1 MKKLR
6 KISGSDVRL
15 LLAAV
20 LCLAVLLA
28 TDDSGA
34 CGETGKINVQNN
46 SDFSVNV
53 KFSGPQS
60 TSVNLGGGGSTSLS
74 VKVGTYQW
82 VAVETGII
90 GGQSISGS
98 CKVTKD
104 VPGSVVI
111 NF

>member
-1 MKKLR
+1 MKKPR
-6 KISGSDVRL
+6 KISGSDIRL
-15 LLAAV
+15 LLAAI
-20 LCLAVLLA
+20 LCVAVLVA
-28 TDDSGA
+28 SDNSGM

-60 TSVNLGGGGSTSLS
+60 TSVNLGGGGGTSLS

-90 GGQSISGS
+90 GGQSTSGS

>member
-1 MKKLR
+1 MKRLH

-15 LLAAV
+15 LLAVVLCVAV
-20 LCLAVLLA
+20 LVA
-28 TDDSGA
+28 TDDSGI

-53 KFSGPQS
+53 QFSGPQS
-60 TSVNLGGGGSTSLS
+60 TSVNLGSGGSASLS

-82 VAVETGII
+82 VAVETGIV
-90 GGQSISGS
+90 GGQSTSRS
-98 CKVTKD
+98 CKVTKS